1 MPILLCS
8 LGTILFS
15 WWFSRWLQNDVDGS
29 RLGWIF
35 PVMFLLCLAIPMPIL
50 LRWLYPSTPFIFP
63 VLVFISVFPGWL
75 VTAGFAGEA
84 TRREQRVISPN
95 AEQDGILIHLS
106 SVEELPWFYA
116 ASYNTRYF
124 TYGACGFSSFLCLY
138 LHVTKKNKT
147 QNLGLM
153 MGSYCQSGVLE
164 PGIHPGGEGEIDRLL
179 LWYPITGTSGNT
191 TKKIIMIT
199 Q

>member
-1 MPILLCS
+1 MAILLCS

-15 WWFSRWLQNDVDGS
+15 WWFSRWVQNDVDGS

-35 PVMFLLCLAIPMPIL
+35 PVMFLLCLVIPLPIF

-63 VLVFISVFPGWL
+63 VLVLISVFPGWL

-84 TRREQRVISPN
+84 TKRDQRVISPN

-116 ASYNTRYF
+116 ASNNTRYF
-124 TYGACGFSSFLCLY
+124 TSGACAFSSFLCRY
-138 LHVTKKNKT
+138 LCSKKKKQHTKFRFN
-147 QNLGLM
+147 N
-153 MGSYCQSGVLE
+153 GVLLSE
-164 PGIHPGGEGEIDRLL
+164 
-179 LWYPITGTSGNT
+179 WCTGTWHTSGRGGGNRSFAPLVSNHWNLR
-191 TKKIIMIT
+191 
-199 Q
+199 